1 MPKNNS
7 KTPAYQRGGTFSFTD
22 PTAGKDYSIM
32 GQRPDLQRF
41 TGDYSTSSGIQ
52 DMRINLPSM
61 PSGSGVST
69 SVDGTTI
76 TGGTDYR
83 TEAQKVRQAKRA
95 ERVEARQTLRNKKQA
110 ARIEKRTKKFEDPEG
125 YKADKKAA
133 REQKRKDKE
142 NNSDGSPNKLL
153 GNAMANINNVM
164 GQPQA
169 FSYDV
174 PMQANMIGTAKPV
187 FNQQT
192 MGMAEAAFGNPA
204 MRQAAVGSAFQMK
217 PIPEGDE
224 GKGLRALPD
233 NVVEKMGY
241 DSATKMLSPL
251 KQRGKTVLGIEYSL
265 SPELYRDS
273 LQRAK
278 KEQKFNESMKPKP
291 TKTLINKH
299 DINPKF
305 APPNNTNVQNNK
317 KELFKK
323 NK

>member
-7 KTPAYQRGGTFSFTD
+7 KTPAYQFED
-22 PTAGKDYSIM
+22 PTAGKDYSIKAPSL
-32 GQRPDLQRF
+32 RRF
-41 TGDYSTSSGIQ
+41 TGDYSTSSGLQ

-110 ARIEKRTKKFEDPEG
+110 ARIAERTKKFEDPEG

-174 PMQANMIGTAKPV
+174 PMQANMMGTAKPV

-204 MRQAAVGSAFQMK
+204 MRQASVGAPFQANAFYAALNDAK
-217 PIPEGDE
+217 E
-224 GKGLRALPD
+224 KGAKTFE
-233 NVVEKMGY
+233 VG
-241 DSATKMLSPL
+241 
-251 KQRGKTVLGIEYSL
+251 GKTFDV
-265 SPELYRDS
+265 
-273 LQRAK
+273 K
-278 KEQKFNESMKPKP
+278 
-291 TKTLINKH
+291 
-299 DINPKF
+299 
-305 APPNNTNVQNNK
+305 
-317 KELFKK
+317 
-323 NK
+323 